1 MWTLIAAWIKRNTLI
16 VCPHEDI
23 TTARLIHAASMIVVN
38 EILIRSVVV
47 IVVVDECHALG
58 FLNYSIVTDPIFVTI
73 YFVSIIVIIQ
83 HTILPD
89 QIIEHSFDIVLKLY
103 QLPAAVKFDPH
114 FKELRV

>member
-1 MWTLIAAWIKRNTLI
+1 MIL
-16 VCPHEDI
+16 
-23 TTARLIHAASMIVVN
+23 TA
-38 EILIRSVVV
+38 E
-47 IVVVDECHALG
+47 ALTQTG
-58 FLNYSIVTDPIFVTI
+58 RQGMQFSWFIGFVTI

-89 QIIEHSFDIVLKLY
+89 QIIEHSFDLVLKLY